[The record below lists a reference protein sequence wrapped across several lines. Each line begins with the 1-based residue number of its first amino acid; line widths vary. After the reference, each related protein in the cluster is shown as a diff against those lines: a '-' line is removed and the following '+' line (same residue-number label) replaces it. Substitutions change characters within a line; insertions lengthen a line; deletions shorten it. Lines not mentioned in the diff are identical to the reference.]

1 MASSALRRPPA
12 RAAVAARSARFALAA
27 TLVAALGA
35 AAAQPRAELT
45 LGVAGAPVAGA
56 WNPVRAVVRDA
67 PGAVLRLEIDAG
79 GFELGE
85 VPQRVEARV
94 ANAGGVQRLDFD
106 LPLPSWRRLAWRV
119 EQGGRVLASGA
130 LGARERDERPLTVI
144 VSTRAVAWT
153 DAVGADARPVAAAA
167 SDLPTRAAGWDG
179 VDTLLIDGSAAAP
192 EPAVVVTAA
201 ASGVRVLLPASAPAG
216 YAPLAA
222 LLAEGPRAVG
232 AGSIEA
238 LAGEPGTP
246 LPSLAAAWPRP
257 LRSAAVAAAA
267 AALPAPG
274 WRHLPRLWVLAGVG
288 AFAALVWIL
297 LHIGGAA
304 GVASAATVLVGAVLA
319 VPLAA
324 PSDATPR
331 EEGAVVLTSA
341 GGLGLRVPLT
351 AVARLPQGESPL
363 PGRWAPQDARPL
375 RWEGDVTRL
384 PLAAGGRARLTG
396 APEVVTVPDDVLEA
410 PAAAVADLPGELR
423 EVLPPDVT
431 AVRSGATWWLSR
443 RPAAPIAAVRP

>member
-1 MASSALRRPPA
+1 MAPSARRRRLARRFAPG
-12 RAAVAARSARFALAA
+12 RAARIALAV
-27 TLVAALGA
+27 TLVAALGTA
-35 AAAQPRAELT
+35 TAQPRAEAT

-85 VPQRVEARV
+85 VPQRVEARM
-94 ANAGGVQRLDFD
+94 ANAGGVQRLDLD

-119 EQGGRVLASGA
+119 EQGDRVLASGA

-153 DAVGADARPVAAAA
+153 DALGADARPVAAAA

-201 ASGVRVLLPASAPAG
+201 AAGVRVLLPASAPAG
-216 YAPLAA
+216 YAPLTA

-238 LAGEPGTP
+238 LAGAPGTP
-246 LPSLAAAWPRP
+246 LPPLVAAWPRP
-257 LRSAAVAAAA
+257 LRGDAIAAAA

-274 WRHLPRLWVLAGVG
+274 WRHLPRLWVLAGVA
-288 AFAALVWIL
+288 AFAALIWTL
-297 LHIGGAA
+297 LHVGGAA
-304 GVASAATVLVGAVLA
+304 GVASAATVLIGAALA

-324 PSDATPR
+324 PADATPR
-331 EEGAVVLTSA
+331 EEGAVVLTSG
-341 GGLGLRVPLT
+341 GGLGLRVPLA

-363 PGRWAPQDARPL
+363 PGNWAARDPRPL
-375 RWEGDVTRL
+375 RWEDDVTLL

-396 APEVVTVPDDVLEA
+396 APEVVTVPDDVLDA
-410 PAAAVADLPGELR
+410 PASAVADLPGELR
-423 EVLPPDVT
+423 EALPPDVT
-431 AVRSGATWWLSR
+431 VVRTGATWWLSR
-443 RPAAPIAAVRP
+443 RPATPVAAVRP

>member
-1 MASSALRRPPA
+1 
-12 RAAVAARSARFALAA
+12 VA

-35 AAAQPRAELT
+35 AVAQPRAELT

-85 VPQRVEARV
+85 IPQRVEARV
-94 ANAGGVQRLDFD
+94 ANAGGVQRLDLD
-106 LPLPSWRRLAWRV
+106 LPLPSWRRLAWRI

-144 VSTRAVAWT
+144 VSTHALAWA
-153 DAVGADARPVAAAA
+153 DALGADARPVPAAAA
-167 SDLPTRAAGWDG
+167 DLPSRAAGWDG

-201 ASGVRVLLPASAPAG
+201 AAGVRVLLPRSAPAG
-216 YAPLAA
+216 YAPLVA
-222 LLAEGPRAVG
+222 LLAEGRRAVG
-232 AGSIEA
+232 AGSIEGVP
-238 LAGEPGTP
+238 GEPGTP
-246 LPSLAAAWPRP
+246 LPPPQAAWSRP
-257 LRSAAVAAAA
+257 LRGDVVAAAA

-288 AFAALVWIL
+288 AFAALIWTL
-297 LHIGGAA
+297 LHVGGAA
-304 GVASAATVLVGAVLA
+304 GIASAATVLVGASLA

-324 PSDATPR
+324 PSDAAPR
-331 EEGAVVLTSA
+331 EEGAVVLTSG

-351 AVARLPQGESPL
+351 AVARLPRGESSL
-363 PGRWAPQDARPL
+363 QGRWAPRDARPL
-375 RWEGDVTRL
+375 RWEGDVTLL
-384 PLAAGGRARLTG
+384 PLSAGGRARLAG

-410 PAAAVADLPGELR
+410 PAAATSELPVELR
-423 EVLPPDVT
+423 DVLPSDVT
-431 AVRSGATWWLSR
+431 AVRSGTTWWLSR
-443 RPAAPIAAVRP
+443 RPAAQVAAVRR